1 MRRSV
6 TARSEATRQFKHSE
20 VMDRRASLAMT
31 EKMFAMT
38 EKLFAMTNSRHCEE
52 QSDAAVHAFGIHGS
66 PRFARD
72 DGKVVRD
79 DGKVVRN
86 DGNVCSQ

>member
-38 EKLFAMTNSRHCEE
+38 EKMFAMTGM
-52 QSDAAVHAFGIHGS
+52 F
-66 PRFARD
+66 
-72 DGKVVRD
+72 
-79 DGKVVRN
+79 VRN
-86 DGNVCSQ
+86 DEDGSWRGPR

>member
-6 TARSEATRQFKHSE
+6 TASSEATRQFKHSE

-38 EKLFAMTNSRHCEE
+38 EKMFAMTGM
-52 QSDAAVHAFGIHGS
+52 F
-66 PRFARD
+66 
-72 DGKVVRD
+72 
-79 DGKVVRN
+79 VRN
-86 DGNVCSQ
+86 DEDGSWRGPR

>member
-6 TARSEATRQFKHSE
+6 TASSEATRQFKHSE

-38 EKLFAMTNSRHCEE
+38 EKMFAMTEKMFAMTEKMFAMTRVVLGE
-52 QSDAAVHAFGIHGS
+52 DRGS
-66 PRFARD
+66 
-72 DGKVVRD
+72 
-79 DGKVVRN
+79 N
-86 DGNVCSQ
+86 CLEL

>member
-38 EKLFAMTNSRHCEE
+38 GMF
-52 QSDAAVHAFGIHGS
+52 
-66 PRFARD
+66 
-72 DGKVVRD
+72 
-79 DGKVVRN
+79 VRN
-86 DGNVCSQ
+86 DEDGSWRGPR

>member
-38 EKLFAMTNSRHCEE
+38 EKMFAMTRVVLGE
-52 QSDAAVHAFGIHGS
+52 DRGS
-66 PRFARD
+66 
-72 DGKVVRD
+72 
-79 DGKVVRN
+79 N
-86 DGNVCSQ
+86 CLEL

>member
-38 EKLFAMTNSRHCEE
+38 EKLFAMTGM
-52 QSDAAVHAFGIHGS
+52 F
-66 PRFARD
+66 
-72 DGKVVRD
+72 
-79 DGKVVRN
+79 VRN
-86 DGNVCSQ
+86 DEDGSWRGPR

>member
-38 EKLFAMTNSRHCEE
+38 EKMFAMTKKLFAMTKKL
-52 QSDAAVHAFGIHGS
+52 
-66 PRFARD
+66 FAMT
-72 DGKVVRD
+72 GMF
-79 DGKVVRN
+79 VRN
-86 DGNVCSQ
+86 DEDGSWRGPR

>member
-38 EKLFAMTNSRHCEE
+38 EKMFAMTEKM
-52 QSDAAVHAFGIHGS
+52 
-66 PRFARD
+66 FAMT
-72 DGKVVRD
+72 GMF
-79 DGKVVRN
+79 VRN
-86 DGNVCSQ
+86 DEDGSWRGPR